1 VDKCGFLEVLERVS
15 RRSAPGPH
23 PSFTEAHV
31 LMALKAISRGCVGR
45 FRLSERLGLGPGV
58 ARTLIRHLRAEGLI
72 EVSRAGMNL
81 SSLGWK
87 VLGEAESMIA
97 GGAEVPRSPLTP
109 DPSNFAVMVK
119 AGSTIARTA
128 ERSLICEAVKAGAS
142 WVTTLMFEGGGI
154 RMLGS
159 GKVVEGADEALEGL
173 VRKLKPGS
181 GDVII
186 IGGGENLLAAELG
199 AKMAAITLLRMM
211 TRRQRGGNLQHAYA
225 CR

>member
-1 VDKCGFLEVLERVS
+1 MDEYGFLEVLERVS
-15 RRSAPGPH
+15 KRSAPGPH

-31 LMALKAISRGCVGR
+31 LMALEAISRGCVGR

-58 ARTLIRHLRAEGLI
+58 ARTLIRHLKAEGLI
-72 EVSRAGMNL
+72 EVSRIGMKL

-87 VLGEAESMIA
+87 VLGEAESVIA

-109 DPSNFAVMVK
+109 DPSNFAVTVK
-119 AGSTIARTA
+119 AGSTIAEKGI

-142 WVTTLMFEGGGI
+142 WVTTLIFEGGGI
-154 RMLGS
+154 RMPGS
-159 GKVVEGADEALEGL
+159 GRVVEGADEALEGL

-186 IGGGENLLAAELG
+186 IGGGENPLAAELG

-211 TRRQRGGNLQHAYA
+211 TQRQRSDRSPINL
-225 CR
+225 